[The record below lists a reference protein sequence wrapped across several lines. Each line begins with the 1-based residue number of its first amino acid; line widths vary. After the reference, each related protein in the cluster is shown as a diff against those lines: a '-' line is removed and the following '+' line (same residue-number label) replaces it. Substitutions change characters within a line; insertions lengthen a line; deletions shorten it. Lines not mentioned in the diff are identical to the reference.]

1 MFVVRDNKGEMVC
14 MCSRVE
20 DTEAYRTSIR
30 DDENYTIEEIK
41 PSAVDDAA
49 NVMSKHEAY
58 NDG

>member
-20 DTEAYRTSIR
+20 DTEPYRTTIL

-49 NVMSKHEAY
+49 DVMSKHEAY